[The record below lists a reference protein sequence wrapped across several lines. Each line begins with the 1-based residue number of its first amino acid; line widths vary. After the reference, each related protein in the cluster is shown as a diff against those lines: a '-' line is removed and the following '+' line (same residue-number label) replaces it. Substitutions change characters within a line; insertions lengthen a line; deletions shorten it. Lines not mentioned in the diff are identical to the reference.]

1 MIRKLSLVIP
11 LLLSASGFAQWKNA
25 PLQPPAQPNMQLYP
39 ANANAQEEIKEA
51 TAAAGKQNKRIL
63 LVFGGNWCIDC
74 HVLDNAFHQPR
85 VAPLLHGNFIVGHVD
100 VGKYDKNLDVAKKY
114 HIDLEQRVPS
124 VAVLNSDGNFL
135 TSTSEFE
142 QARLLTEDDVVQ
154 FLDKWKPQP
163 VSTKP
168 AS

>member
-11 LLLSASGFAQWKNA
+11 LLLSAVGFAQWKNA

-39 ANANAQEEIKEA
+39 ANANAREEIKEA

-85 VAPLLHGNFIVGHVD
+85 VAPLLNGNFIVVHVD
-100 VGKYDKNLDVAKKY
+100 VGKYEKNLDLAKKY
-114 HIDLEQRVPS
+114 HIDLEKGVPS
-124 VAVLNSDGNFL
+124 VAVLNSDGKFL
-135 TSTSEFE
+135 NSTSEFE
-142 QARLLTEDDVVQ
+142 KARLLTEDDVVQ